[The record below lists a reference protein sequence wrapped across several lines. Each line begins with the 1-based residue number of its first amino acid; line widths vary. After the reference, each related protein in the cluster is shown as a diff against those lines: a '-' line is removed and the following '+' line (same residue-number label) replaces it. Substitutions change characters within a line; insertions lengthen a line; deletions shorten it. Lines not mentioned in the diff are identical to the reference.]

1 MKKPDLLKAKQR
13 TNEAIKTKT
22 NEYIVKENLKKLGL
36 NKKYYIK
43 TYGCQMN
50 EHDSENIKAILED
63 MSFTETED
71 MESADLILLNTCAI
85 RENAHNKVFGMIGR
99 IKNLKEKNPNLIAGI
114 CGCMAQEEVVVNE
127 ILERYNF
134 LDIVFG
140 THNIHNLPNIL
151 YTAINK
157 KDLEIEVLSI
167 EGNVVENIPVKRD
180 SKYKAWVNIMYG
192 CDKFCTYCIVPYTRG
207 KQRSREP
214 IYIIN
219 EVKELV
225 EKGYQEVTL
234 LGQNVNAYGKDL
246 NINYDMSNLLESVAK
261 TGINRIRFVTSHPWD
276 FNDKMIETIKK
287 YKNIM
292 PYIHLPLQSGS
303 DSILKLMGR
312 RYTKKSYIE
321 LYKKLKEALPNSSI
335 TTDIIVGFP
344 NETEEDFNETLDVVN
359 TCKFDGAFT
368 FIFSPRVGTPAAKM
382 ADNVTQEEKNE
393 RLYKLNELINK
404 YSKEANDKYLN
415 KIVPVLIEG
424 TSEKDDS
431 MLMGY
436 TDTMKLVNVKAP
448 KENIGKIINVKIKEI
463 KTWSMDGEIAE

>member
-1 MKKPDLLKAKQR
+1 MKTPDMLKAKLR
-13 TNEAIKTKT
+13 TREEIKTKT

-36 NKKYYIK
+36 NKKYYVK

-63 MSFTETED
+63 MSFTETDD

-167 EGNVVENIPVKRD
+167 EGSVIENIPAKRE

-214 IYIIN
+214 KYIIE

-246 NINYDMSNLLESVAK
+246 NINYDMSNLLEDVAK

-276 FNDKMIETIKK
+276 FNDRMIEVIKK
-287 YKNIM
+287 YDNIM

-321 LYKKLKEALPNSSI
+321 LYNKLKSAMPNSSI

-359 TCKFDGAFT
+359 TCKFDGAYT

-382 ADNVTQEEKNE
+382 ADNVTLEEKNE

-424 TSEKDDS
+424 ISEKDES

-436 TDTMKLVNVKAP
+436 TDTMKLVNVKAD
-448 KENIGKIINVKIKEI
+448 KKYIGKIINVKIKKI

>member
-1 MKKPDLLKAKQR
+1 MQKPDLLKAKIR
-13 TNEAIKTKT
+13 TKEEVLTKT

-36 NKKYYIK
+36 NKKYYVK

-63 MSFTETED
+63 MSFTETDD

-85 RENAHNKVFGMIGR
+85 RENAHNKVFGMVGR

-127 ILERYNF
+127 ILEKYNF

-157 KDLEIEVLSI
+157 KDLEVEVLSI
-167 EGNVVENIPVKRD
+167 EGEVIENIPVKRD

-214 IYIIN
+214 EYIIN
-219 EVKELV
+219 EVKDLV

-246 NINYDMSNLLESVAK
+246 NINYDMSNLLEDVAK

-276 FNDKMIETIKK
+276 FNDSMIEVIKK
-287 YKNIM
+287 YDNIM

-303 DSILKLMGR
+303 DSIIKLMGR

-321 LYKKLKEALPNSSI
+321 LYNKLKKALPHSSI

-382 ADNVTQEEKNE
+382 ADNVTLEEKNQ
-393 RLYKLNELINK
+393 RLYKLNELVNK
-404 YSKEANDKYLN
+404 YSKEANDRYLN

-424 TSEKDDS
+424 TSEKDES

-448 KENIGKIINVKIKEI
+448 KEYIGKIINVKIKEI